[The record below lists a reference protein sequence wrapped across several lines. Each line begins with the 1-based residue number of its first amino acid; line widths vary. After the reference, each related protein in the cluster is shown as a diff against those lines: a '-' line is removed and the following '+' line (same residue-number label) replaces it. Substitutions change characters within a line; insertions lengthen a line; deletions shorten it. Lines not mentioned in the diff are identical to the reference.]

1 MLIYLKNNKYP
12 ICYEYHF
19 SDYSKLLVKEQNGYN
34 IYDNQNLQNIKDD
47 MKYFEAQIF
56 ILENL

>member
-1 MLIYLKNNKYP
+1 MLIYLENNKYP

-19 SDYSKLLVKEQNGYN
+19 SDYAKLLIKQQKGWN
-34 IYDNQNLQNIKDD
+34 INENKNLEKITDD
-47 MKYFEAQIF
+47 MRHFNSQIF